1 MGDQQSNVRR
11 MAEFLLAAQA
21 NKASRFLEERLRDG
35 RITSRFT
42 TCVDGEFRVRLVSGV
57 AEFEATGTSDDSE
70 EDALAQ
76 ATQVF
81 ANWEYESTVQL
92 GGDAVV
98 LAPCF

>member
-1 MGDQQSNVRR
+1 MGEQSNVRR
-11 MAEFLLAAQA
+11 MAEFMLAAQA

-35 RITSRFT
+35 RITSRAT
-42 TCVDGEFRVRLVSGV
+42 TCVGGVFHVCLVGSL
-57 AEFEATGTSDDSE
+57 FEACGESRDSE

-81 ANWEYESTVQL
+81 ANWEYESTVRL

-98 LAPCF
+98 LQPCF